1 MFYPFGI
8 YYICLSKF
16 IGIMQIVFA
25 SSNKNK
31 IKEIQLLVSSKIQ
44 LLSLDDIGCLEE
56 IPETA
61 ETIEGNAILKA
72 NYVTQKYGYNCFA
85 DDTGLEVEA
94 LNGEPGVFSARYAGE
109 QKDANDNM
117 DKLVLNLKNKT
128 NRSAQFKTVIALN
141 LDGNQ
146 TLFTGIIKGKIIDE
160 KIGTNG
166 FGYDPIFVADGYS
179 KTFAELTIEEKSA
192 ISHRGLAVKKLVDF
206 LQ

>member
-1 MFYPFGI
+1 
-8 YYICLSKF
+8 
-16 IGIMQIVFA
+16 MQIVFA

-61 ETIEGNAILKA
+61 NTIEGNAILKA